1 MTQRLIEQ
9 LRASRG
15 AYSAPLTGAAMAASA
30 RSAGD
35 VAGSAGGAASA
46 SALALIQPVCSTQRS
61 SAGGARHAPCTP
73 GGASCAGA
81 CASSPSRAGASFAE
95 ASGASASYADALSY
109 SPGYADRKELRRRAH
124 LFKMDRSLDG
134 TAISR
139 CLFGGSCP
147 THSAPSRPVPAHGGY
162 DGGGAAKSARVVQMA
177 ASHGWIQPGAG
188 AARGGEGGMGRY
200 VPHEPK
206 LERPPTTV
214 VVGGGAGGRAAATAN
229 ANASSASSG
238 NASGSGGGSPRPP
251 MSSHTPPRLASAA
264 PAGTIALSAT
274 PLARRG
280 AASSAPVAGGA
291 STSAREADGAP
302 QGEAEGPRE
311 EVGEEGEEGVAMRA
325 RLAELARVEARV
337 ASLLEALPQ
346 KEAAERAALLE
357 RFDGEKAAERGQ
369 LQTELERVR
378 AAMGVASVRLM
389 AARER
394 AQGDPP
400 FWERW
405 ENGRERLGPAL
416 AEAMESAVTNGP
428 RIQEGLSGSLMG
440 SPWGSMPH
448 ADVEC

>member
-1 MTQRLIEQ
+1 
-9 LRASRG
+9 
-15 AYSAPLTGAAMAASA
+15 
-30 RSAGD
+30 
-35 VAGSAGGAASA
+35 
-46 SALALIQPVCSTQRS
+46 
-61 SAGGARHAPCTP
+61 
-73 GGASCAGA
+73 
-81 CASSPSRAGASFAE
+81 
-95 ASGASASYADALSY
+95 
-109 SPGYADRKELRRRAH
+109 
-124 LFKMDRSLDG
+124 
-134 TAISR
+134 
-139 CLFGGSCP
+139 
-147 THSAPSRPVPAHGGY
+147 
-162 DGGGAAKSARVVQMA
+162 
-177 ASHGWIQPGAG
+177 
-188 AARGGEGGMGRY
+188 
-200 VPHEPK
+200 
-206 LERPPTTV
+206 
-214 VVGGGAGGRAAATAN
+214 
-229 ANASSASSG
+229 
-238 NASGSGGGSPRPP
+238 
-251 MSSHTPPRLASAA
+251 
-264 PAGTIALSAT
+264 
-274 PLARRG
+274 
-280 AASSAPVAGGA
+280 
-291 STSAREADGAP
+291 
-302 QGEAEGPRE
+302 
-311 EVGEEGEEGVAMRA
+311 MRA